1 MRDDAE
7 DRLERLFAAARSDR
21 NATESAEEFF
31 ETRLMA
37 RIRER
42 QEARRPWY
50 ELAWRSVPALAL
62 ITVIL
67 AIGSITIIRP
77 ASSDPFAAISSGQ
90 EEYLAA
96 SFISGE

>member
-7 DRLERLFAAARSDR
+7 DRLERLFAAARSER
-21 NATESAEEFF
+21 SATGGTEEFF

-42 QEARRPWY
+42 QSVRKPWY
-50 ELAWRSVPALAL
+50 ELAWRCVPALAL

-67 AIGSITIIRP
+67 AIGSITINRP
-77 ASSDPFAAISSGQ
+77 ASSDPFAVISSGQ
-90 EEYLAA
+90 EEFLAK
-96 SFISGE
+96 SFMSGE